1 MSVQAV
7 DWAALAPVVA
17 PAVAL
22 LVVLILEAVRPG
34 RHRVLDAISLAG
46 LGAAGLAVAL
56 LGTTTRGTFC
66 AGDACSYRVDALTAG
81 LQTVVVLAAITC
93 LLLAMDGPGARARAE
108 HHVLLLTATAGA
120 LALAGAR
127 DIATLVV
134 ALETAALPVVAL
146 VALRRDATG
155 AQAALKL
162 LLVQVASLGVLL
174 LGLAL
179 VYVGTGH
186 LHLEL
191 IAAGGAREG
200 GGHLVA
206 LGAALV
212 VAGLAF
218 KLSAVPFGLWTP
230 DVYAGAPLPVA
241 VFLATVSKAAG
252 LAALLVVLVVG
263 LGSAAVSWAPL
274 VAVLA
279 GVSMTVGNLVALR
292 QRTAVRLLAWSTV
305 AQAGWVI
312 LPLAGAAAGVGGIAR
327 AAAASVSYLLAYVVA
342 TLAVF
347 AVVVLVTRHHVDG
360 AGHHLAAYR
369 GLARREPVAA
379 AVLGFGLACLAGLP
393 PGVMGLVAK
402 VVALRPVVDAQ
413 AWVIGVVAA
422 VNVAIGL
429 AYYLRWGALLVA
441 HPDDDSP
448 VVTWSV
454 TTAEGVA
461 LGAAAAGCLLLSVA
475 PQLLVAVGGN
485 AAG

>member
-1 MSVQAV
+1 VSVQAV

-441 HPDDDSP
+441 RPDDDSP
-448 VVTWSV
+448 GVTWSV

-461 LGAAAAGCLLLSVA
+461 LGAAAAGCLVLSVA